1 MEFLTTFLH
10 VPWVVQR
17 SQLLKLEK
25 TMNKSHIKTDLL
37 ITAFMLLLM
46 VLSGCNDNLDNPSSK
61 NDSNHT
67 VTGENTHKAPKVDI
81 HAAIVSSNVE
91 ALKQHI
97 LAKSDINQKDPFGGS
112 SPLMTAAL
120 FDKQEMVTLL
130 IDAGA
135 LLNVK
140 NNDGSTALHTA
151 AFFGRPAIVKLLLD
165 KGVDTS
171 IKNNTGATAFDSV
184 AGSFDD
190 VKPYYDMIGQSLAP
204 MGLVLDYD
212 DLKTTRPVIAEMLK

>member
-1 MEFLTTFLH
+1 
-10 VPWVVQR
+10 
-17 SQLLKLEK
+17 
-25 TMNKSHIKTDLL
+25 MNKSHIKTDLL

>member
-1 MEFLTTFLH
+1 M
-10 VPWVVQR
+10 
-17 SQLLKLEK
+17 K
-25 TMNKSHIKTDLL
+25 KSHIKTDLL
-37 ITAFMLLLM
+37 ITAFMLVMM
-46 VLSGCNDNLDNPSSK
+46 VLSSCNDNLN
-61 NDSNHT
+61 NASNKADLNQSAA
-67 VTGENTHKAPKVDI
+67 VENAHEAPQIDI
-81 HAAIVSSNVE
+81 HAAIVTDNVA

-151 AFFGRPAIVKLLLD
+151 AFFGRPAIVKILLD
-165 KGVDTS
+165 KDVDTT

-212 DLKTTRPVIAEMLK
+212 DLKITRPVIAEMLK